1 MYYSPA
7 TFDVCP
13 RGLVTTYE
21 YCNRICNA
29 EPAWWSVSTWWELF
43 SHVGKL
49 LPHVENIDFS
59 IPSLFR
65 LLSARSLEHRRHLGM
80 NNRSYVLHSCF
91 TVVSFAF
98 RVELMR
104 LMSTVR
110 MNPMNQSDV
119 VQAHKRRTPDL
130 RRSAVLMMKPAWT
143 ASGPRYSNAT
153 FRAQHSSLKEEPG
166 TRSIPDWGE
175 VCDHFSPWLRNY

>member
-1 MYYSPA
+1 
-7 TFDVCP
+7 
-13 RGLVTTYE
+13 
-21 YCNRICNA
+21 
-29 EPAWWSVSTWWELF
+29 
-43 SHVGKL
+43 
-49 LPHVENIDFS
+49 
-59 IPSLFR
+59 
-65 LLSARSLEHRRHLGM
+65 M

-130 RRSAVLMMKPAWT
+130 RRSAVLMMKP
-143 ASGPRYSNAT
+143 
-153 FRAQHSSLKEEPG
+153 
-166 TRSIPDWGE
+166 
-175 VCDHFSPWLRNY
+175 V